1 MNKTT
6 INAINNYTK
15 KKEDFSK
22 KYFEYKKQYAI
33 TDTYSIVLLNDIPS
47 DYSKAKNQRIIDFI
61 KDFSKL
67 DIVKNINLED
77 LSKYKSEKINNL
89 YHIEFNVDEVKSV
102 LKILKKSTINILY
115 DKNNNVYIL
124 KLENKNG
131 EIAYILPMK
140 VF

>member
-22 KYFEYKKQYAI
+22 KYFEYKRQYAI
-33 TDTYSIVLLNDIPS
+33 TDTYSIILLNDIPS

-77 LSKYKSEKINNL
+77 LSEYKSEKINNL
-89 YHIEFNVDEVKSV
+89 YHIEFN
-102 LKILKKSTINILY
+102 
-115 DKNNNVYIL
+115 KNY
-124 KLENKNG
+124 K
-131 EIAYILPMK
+131 
-140 VF
+140 

>member
-22 KYFEYKKQYAI
+22 KYFEYKRQYVI
-33 TDTYSIVLLNDIPS
+33 TDTYSIILLNDIPS

-67 DIVKNINLED
+67 DIVKNIDLENLSE
-77 LSKYKSEKINNL
+77 YKSEKINNS
-89 YHIEFNVDEVKSV
+89 YHIEFNIDEVKSI

-131 EIAYILPMK
+131 ELAYVLPMK